1 MSEKS
6 WESWDDILNNK
17 IPTFFDID
25 EIEAVSEPWS
35 MVELKKDPPAATN
48 SIITS
53 NDSTLA
59 ALFAAE
65 HAPCIVS
72 IHVIIKILTCF
83 HVWV

>member
-6 WESWDDILNNK
+6 LESWDDFLNNK
-17 IPTFFDID
+17 IPKIFYIH

-35 MVELKKDPPAATN
+35 MAELKKDPPPTTN

-59 ALFAAE
+59 ALFTAE

-72 IHVIIKILTCF
+72 IHVIMKILTSF